1 VSSNPA
7 GRAIKKSTIKVL
19 FLMVRID
26 IYGELGKRQQPRR
39 AYKTSDRSELAQAYE
54 KKRALRS
61 KTAIKPPYK
70 VAFLIGMPEGDELTK
85 VSFKIKKLLSAFL
98 SPKA

>member
-1 VSSNPA
+1 MSSNPA
-7 GRAIKKSTIKVL
+7 GRAIKKSTITVL

-26 IYGELGKRQQPRR
+26 IFGELGKRQQLQRTINVF
-39 AYKTSDRSELAQAYE
+39 ARSVVGKLFE

-61 KTAIKPPYK
+61 KTAIKPPHK
-70 VAFLIGMPEGDELTK
+70 VAFLIGMPEGNEITE